1 MRKGMTFAGPGHRRS
16 WVPVLAT
23 VLLLI
28 GLAGNASAAE
38 TPGTLAV
45 SARAELRVEP
55 DLARF
60 GAGVETR
67 AETVEEARDANARA
81 MEQVREALLAAGAEE
96 RNVRTSSFTVQP
108 DWRYDPSDGSRTLIG
123 YIASHT
129 LQVTVT
135 DLARLGS
142 LLDAALQA
150 GATSVNG
157 PTFGL
162 SNQEEL
168 EGKVLAEAIR
178 RARQKAD
185 VMAVAAGVFLK
196 RVTHISE
203 HVNAPFGGFA
213 EEAMVMRMAVADSAA
228 STSISPGEIS
238 ITATVNITYE
248 I

>member
-1 MRKGMTFAGPGHRRS
+1 MTA
-16 WVPVLAT
+16 
-23 VLLLI
+23 LLLMI
-28 GLAGNASAAE
+28 GLTGVASAAQN
-38 TPGTLAV
+38 PGTLAV
-45 SARAELRVEP
+45 SARAELRVAP

-81 MEQVREALLAAGAEE
+81 MEKVLEALWAAGAEE
-96 RNVRTSSFTVQP
+96 RHVRTSSFTVQP
-108 DWRYDPSDGSRTLIG
+108 DWRYNPSDGSRTLIG

-135 DLARLGS
+135 DLDRLGS

-162 SNQEEL
+162 SNQEEW
-168 EGKVLAEAIR
+168 EGKALTEAIR

-185 VMAVAAGVFLK
+185 VMAAAAGVFLK

-213 EEAMVMRMAVADSAA
+213 EEAMVMRMAAADSVA

>member
-1 MRKGMTFAGPGHRRS
+1 MRNGLSFVRLFRRVGS
-16 WVPVLAT
+16 IPALLA
-23 VLLLI
+23 LLLVA
-28 GLAGNASAAE
+28 GLAGVASAAE

-81 MEQVREALLAAGAEE
+81 MERIRQALLEAGAEE
-96 RNVRTSSFTVQP
+96 RHVRTTSFTVQP
-108 DWRYDPSDGSRTLIG
+108 DWRYNPTDGSRTLVG
-123 YIASHT
+123 YVASHT

-135 DLARLGS
+135 DLARLGT

-168 EGKVLAEAIR
+168 EGKALAEAIR

-185 VMAVAAGVFLK
+185 VMAAAAGVFLK
-196 RVTHISE
+196 RVIHISE

-228 STSISPGEIS
+228 STPISPGEIS